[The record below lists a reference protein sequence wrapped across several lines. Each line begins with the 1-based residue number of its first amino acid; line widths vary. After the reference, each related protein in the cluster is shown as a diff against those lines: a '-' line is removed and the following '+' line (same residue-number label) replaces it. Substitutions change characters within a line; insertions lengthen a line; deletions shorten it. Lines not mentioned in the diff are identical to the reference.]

1 MSSVVR
7 PDSGLSVGLAEL
19 TQLSR
24 TQFLSMLS
32 SSVCDWSQAPVLCSL
47 IGPLLQVSSHLAR
60 LEGGGDLGPAPATA
74 GLLGLLRDVMAGA
87 GHSVVED
94 TREDLDT
101 IIATVCDPLTQ
112 TLETTAAKLPRLVGL
127 FILGSRQ

>member
-1 MSSVVR
+1 M
-7 PDSGLSVGLAEL
+7 
-19 TQLSR
+19 
-24 TQFLSMLS
+24 
-32 SSVCDWSQAPVLCSL
+32 
-47 IGPLLQVSSHLAR
+47 QVSSHLAR

-112 TLETTAAKLPRLVGL
+112 TLETTAAKLPRLAKS
-127 FILGSRQ
+127 FIMGIKAGNETQPLIQL

>member
-1 MSSVVR
+1 MVS
-7 PDSGLSVGLAEL
+7 L
-19 TQLSR
+19 
-24 TQFLSMLS
+24 
-32 SSVCDWSQAPVLCSL
+32 LCLIL
-47 IGPLLQVSSHLAR
+47 IGQVSQVSSHLAR

-94 TREDLDT
+94 TREDLET

-112 TLETTAAKLPRLVGL
+112 TLETTAAKLPRSVPSAYYYIS
-127 FILGSRQ
+127 F

>member
-1 MSSVVR
+1 MVPLPLFS
-7 PDSGLSVGLAEL
+7 A
-19 TQLSR
+19 
-24 TQFLSMLS
+24 
-32 SSVCDWSQAPVLCSL
+32 L

-112 TLETTAAKLPRLVGL
+112 TLETTAAKLPRLVSL
-127 FILGSRQ
+127 FFVGIQTMKHNCRYIFDWKGFDHYKYHLSLGRKNSITYMKF

>member
-1 MSSVVR
+1 MVSY
-7 PDSGLSVGLAEL
+7 LSL
-19 TQLSR
+19 
-24 TQFLSMLS
+24 
-32 SSVCDWSQAPVLCSL
+32 SL
-47 IGPLLQVSSHLAR
+47 IGQISQVSSHLAR

-94 TREDLDT
+94 TKEDLET

-112 TLETTAAKLPRLVGL
+112 TLETTASKLPRSVLLRLV
-127 FILGSRQ
+127 SSESSNTDCPC

>member
-1 MSSVVR
+1 MIGPRLLFS
-7 PDSGLSVGLAEL
+7 A
-19 TQLSR
+19 
-24 TQFLSMLS
+24 
-32 SSVCDWSQAPVLCSL
+32 L

-112 TLETTAAKLPRLVGL
+112 TLETTAAKLPRLVL
-127 FILGSRQ
+127 KLCDWEVRIYIHSPLPLKINRP